1 MQAITET
8 SLLLALLSLSEGEL
22 ILILAL
28 LLILLGARK
37 LPDLGQG
44 LRRGMLEFRDAS
56 KRVADEI
63 DDAASDA
70 GQSVAGIYGKPAA
83 QALTPENQVVELY
96 DPAALQD
103 KGQPRNGRWGAKR
116 GVVKCWFWIRRFLRA
131 MLGLS
136 DRL

>member
-8 SLLLALLSLSEGEL
+8 PLLLALFSLSGGES

-28 LLILLGARK
+28 LLIVCGARK
-37 LPDLGQG
+37 LPELGQG
-44 LRRGMLEFRDAS
+44 LRRRIREFRYAS
-56 KRVADEI
+56 KRAADDI

-70 GQSVAGIYGKPAA
+70 GRSVGGIYGKAAA
-83 QALTPENQVVELY
+83 QALTPDNQVAELY

-103 KGQPRNGRWGAKR
+103 KGQPRTGRWGAIR
-116 GVVKCWFWIRRFLRA
+116 VLVKCWFWIVRVLRA